1 MRGILKRS
9 FSLILIFSLAFGAFS
24 ANTVTSQAATKTVK
38 ITGKYYQSDSR
49 KMLKKINS
57 FRTGKNAWYYNKSG
71 KKVKLKNLKK
81 LSYDYKLE
89 KAEMKRAAEIKW
101 TFSHPSPNGKDC
113 VSLYSSGYSWCGEN
127 IAMGYPSVSSVMEG
141 WKETNEDYYGQ
152 GHRRN
157 MLNKNFTCVGIACFE
172 VGGYKYWVQEFG
184 SPKSSAKKTT
194 ACNKK
199 KTVKI
204 TVKK

>member
-9 FSLILIFSLAFGAFS
+9 FSLILIFSLVVGAFS

-57 FRTGKNAWYYNKSG
+57 FRTGKNAWYYNESG

-89 KAEMKRAAEIKW
+89 KAAMKRAAEIKYS
-101 TFSHPSPNGKDC
+101 FSHTRPKEKTAFRCIRPGIPGAAKT
-113 VSLYSSGYSWCGEN
+113 SLWD
-127 IAMGYPSVSSVMEG
+127 IRAFRV
-141 WKETNEDYYGQ
+141 
-152 GHRRN
+152 
-157 MLNKNFTCVGIACFE
+157 
-172 VGGYKYWVQEFG
+172 
-184 SPKSSAKKTT
+184 
-194 ACNKK
+194 
-199 KTVKI
+199 
-204 TVKK
+204 